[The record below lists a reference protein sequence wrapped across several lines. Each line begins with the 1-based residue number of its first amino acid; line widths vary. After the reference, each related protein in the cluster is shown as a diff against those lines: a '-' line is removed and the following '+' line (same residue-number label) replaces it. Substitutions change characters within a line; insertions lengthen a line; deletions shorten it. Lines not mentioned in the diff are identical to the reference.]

1 MCATNNTFYEFI
13 VMLRNFNLIVMLST
27 ALGHGVLLC
36 PPSIHNMRS
45 AIIVSAVLYTLWM
58 HVYHIICTYNEGHQV
73 DLKNGWRLSS
83 KREVLKKAGL
93 DEGVGLHTLGLLH
106 GDLYAVGTD
115 EACGFL
121 SRDMTVCKGVCAFGK
136 NDLRYM
142 HASRS
147 IFFFN
152 VLHE

>member
-1 MCATNNTFYEFI
+1 
-13 VMLRNFNLIVMLST
+13 MLST

-36 PPSIHNMRS
+36 PPSIYNMRS
-45 AIIVSAVLYTLWM
+45 AIIVSAVLYMLWM
-58 HVYHIICTYNEGHQV
+58 HVYYIICTHNEGHQV

-121 SRDMTVCKGVCAFGK
+121 SRDMTVCKGVCAF
-136 NDLRYM
+136 R
-142 HASRS
+142 
-147 IFFFN
+147 
-152 VLHE
+152 